1 MPLNSTRRPIRSV
14 GRLSWAAS
22 AAETV
27 VVVWCCPAQLQ
38 SGPVVANGGRLPY
51 PPKRPGVRGVER
63 PGALRCTRDGLP
75 GALHRRREPVR
86 VTTRSPSSQNAI
98 GVGRV
103 SASRGSDPGEDRPGQ
118 REGHGPLVPEVPCA
132 AHEVAA
138 QLHDAGQTGGDL
150 EGAVVN
156 ETELGEPTSLVAQR
170 IGYQLA

>member
-1 MPLNSTRRPIRSV
+1 VPLNSTRRPIRSV

-103 SASRGSDPGEDRPGQ
+103 SALVVAIRGRIDRGSVKVTDPSFLKCRVRPT
-118 REGHGPLVPEVPCA
+118 RWPRSCMMLARPAVISKVP
-132 AHEVAA
+132 
-138 QLHDAGQTGGDL
+138 
-150 EGAVVN
+150 
-156 ETELGEPTSLVAQR
+156 
-170 IGYQLA
+170 